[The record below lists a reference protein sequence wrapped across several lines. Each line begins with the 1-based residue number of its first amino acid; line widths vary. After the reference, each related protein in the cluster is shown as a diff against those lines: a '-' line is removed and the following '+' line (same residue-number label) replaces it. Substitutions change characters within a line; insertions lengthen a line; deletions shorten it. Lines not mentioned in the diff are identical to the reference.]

1 MSFSLPL
8 PSVPF
13 SLPLSPSLPISCS
26 RSLSLFLTHAD
37 AVVRPQSCQ
46 TRAQRWCISLRCAFD
61 RPVARDFFSLSL
73 SAHRFSLSIPLSLSS
88 PPSTPNPPFMHLALS
103 YIILH
108 LRLLPWLAPSPSHLF
123 SLRVRLYHP
132 SPPHPLFRSC
142 ISLLRPCLAVYRVS
156 PFSSLLLPLSTHR
169 VYPLRRA
176 CNQPLRRATPR
187 PIPTLSP
194 FLSPS
199 SQCLF
204 ARFSLLS
211 MTTGDMRR
219 SGQKLNFSNNFL
231 RL

>member
-13 SLPLSPSLPISCS
+13 SLPLSPSLPIPCS

-103 YIILH
+103 HTIFH

-132 SPPHPLFRSC
+132 PLLILFFARAFPSCVLVWPFIAFRPFRLSCYPFQPTGSTRFDARATNPLDALPPALCQRF
-142 ISLLRPCLAVYRVS
+142 L
-156 PFSSLLLPLSTHR
+156 PFS
-169 VYPLRRA
+169 RR
-176 CNQPLRRATPR
+176 
-187 PIPTLSP
+187 
-194 FLSPS
+194 
-199 SQCLF
+199 
-204 ARFSLLS
+204 
-211 MTTGDMRR
+211 RR
-219 SGQKLNFSNNFL
+219 SACLLVS
-231 RL
+231 RRCR